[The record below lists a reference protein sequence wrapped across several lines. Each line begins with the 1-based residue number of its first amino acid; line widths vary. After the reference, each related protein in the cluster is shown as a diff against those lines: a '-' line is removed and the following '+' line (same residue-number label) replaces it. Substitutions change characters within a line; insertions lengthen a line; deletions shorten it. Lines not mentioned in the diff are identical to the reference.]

1 MDPRPSPPGL
11 ELLPEK
17 VPVPRSAADRL
28 RRMIE
33 QRQLKPGDQLPSQRE
48 LADHLRVSRASL
60 REALSALE
68 TLGLVSVQPGRGVYV
83 SDPGAGRAPWRFAD
97 RGLPAD
103 AYEVRYCV
111 ESFAAGI
118 AATRLDGETLAAL
131 RDTVTAL
138 RAAFERRDVD
148 GMAKADS
155 AFHDLIIAACGNP
168 ILAAMYRSVRD
179 MLVES
184 QKLPMLASPRLEST
198 VREHEELLHAFER
211 RDPDLAGALMREHI
225 RSAAERYGIALQS
238 SPGVIE
244 RA

>member
-1 MDPRPSPPGL
+1 MNPRLPAPGAA
-11 ELLPEK
+11 LLRDR

-28 RRMIE
+28 SQMIAE
-33 QRQLKPGDQLPSQRE
+33 RQLKPGDQLPSQRE
-48 LADHLRVSRASL
+48 LADHLKVSRASL

-68 TLGLVSVQPGRGVYV
+68 TLGLVSVQPGRGVFV
-83 SDPGAGRAPWRFAD
+83 ADPGARAGSWRFAD
-97 RGLPAD
+97 RASPGD

-118 AATRLDGETLAAL
+118 AATRLDEEALAAL
-131 RDTVTAL
+131 RDTVRLL

-155 AFHDLIIAACGNP
+155 AFHDLIITACGNP
-168 ILAAMYRSVRD
+168 ILTAMYRSVRD

-184 QKLPMLASPRLEST
+184 QKLPLLTSPRLEST
-198 VREHEELLHAFER
+198 VREHEELLRAFER

-238 SPGVIE
+238 SPQGG
-244 RA
+244 